1 VRKTIK
7 VIGAIIA
14 FIIVLSVIGTI
25 GLEETANANINSVD
39 LSKIEDGVY
48 EGIYNNFRWSNTV
61 EVTVKNHQIVKIEV
75 KKGIFQKLIDNR
87 VIDNIIN
94 KQDLKADLVTGA
106 SVTEKSLLKS
116 IDNAL
121 ND

>member
-1 VRKTIK
+1 MRKTIK

-75 KKGIFQKLIDNR
+75 KKGIFQKLIDNK